1 MPRMTQRIQM
11 IGSQNQMR
19 NAEKLVRDWAVA
31 HAGSYH
37 DPARKELGGT
47 LPIRRYE
54 HDNLTISLSKP
65 LSPAIKQCQLISV
78 RYHHPGIETPYVS
91 YLMTYTPA
99 ESAQSGGYLV
109 SITDWPAAL
118 QADML
123 PWNDKAEAGIDG
135 LDGLMREID
144 SNRSDAGKSGANK
157 QESVSGID
165 DLFGQG
171 DMTIVLTEDGQLDSD
186 FLELAAEHSDWAGVG
201 TLSASERL
209 TIGLELSMEQLYG
222 WVRARI
228 ALFSRHPNADGH
240 RLLMAESDYDPA
252 ATFLEEQRDRTI
264 NEIPNRNAL
273 LLMELLESTTA
284 TLAVSLATDAK
295 VMAETIV
302 ESATQPKEDLA
313 EVDRPENVALQQRV
327 YVLEDQL
334 DEAKATIAVLQ
345 ENLAHYEYQDT
356 EAEAQ
361 ETDSIAKNDDAVD
374 LDANR
379 VMTVVGGITAPERF
393 PKLRFLT
400 NCTKPLEDYGKPRPN
415 GVEILAALDAINR
428 LAQAWYNTPNGNIG
442 PWDNYFIDLTGWK
455 HADSESAFTMSR
467 YGDKRSFSD
476 QEQGRLVTIERH
488 LTYQGSSGGLQIYF
502 DRDDITHTFIVGYIG
517 EHLPYSTARS

>member
-1 MPRMTQRIQM
+1 MPGMTQRIQM

-19 NAEKLVRDWAVA
+19 NAEKLARDWAVA

-37 DPARKELGGT
+37 GPARKELGGT

-54 HDNLTISLSKP
+54 QDNLTISLSKP
-65 LSPAIKQCQLISV
+65 MSPAIKQCQLVSV
-78 RYHHPGIETPYVS
+78 RYRHPGIETPYVS

-99 ESAQSGGYLV
+99 ESTQPGGYLV
-109 SITDWPAAL
+109 SVTNWPAAL
-118 QADML
+118 QAAML

-135 LDGLMREID
+135 LDSLMREID

-157 QESVSGID
+157 QESVSSID
-165 DLFGQG
+165 DLFGRG
-171 DMTIVLTEDGQLDSD
+171 DMTIVLAEDGQPESD
-186 FLELAAEHSDWAGVG
+186 FLELAAEHSDWAGVS

-228 ALFSRHPNADGH
+228 ALFSRHPNAAGH
-240 RLLMAESDYDPA
+240 RLLMAESDYEPA

-264 NEIPNRNAL
+264 NETPNRNCL
-273 LLMELLESTTA
+273 LLMELLESTA
-284 TLAVSLATDAK
+284 AILAVPLATDAK
-295 VMAETIV
+295 VMAEPIV
-302 ESATQPKEDLA
+302 ESTTLPREDFA
-313 EVDRPENVALQQRV
+313 EVDRPENVAMQQRV

-334 DEAKATIAVLQ
+334 GEAKAAIALLQ
-345 ENLAHYEYQDT
+345 EKLEQYEYQDT
-356 EAEAQ
+356 DAEAE
-361 ETDSIAKNDDAVD
+361 ETDSIAKNHDAVD

-379 VMTVVGGITAPERF
+379 VMTVIGGIIAPERF

-428 LAQAWYNTPNGNIG
+428 LAQAWYNTPGGSIG
-442 PWDNYFIDLTGWK
+442 PWDNYFVDLTGWK
-455 HADSESAFTMSR
+455 HADRESEFTMSR

-476 QEQGRLVTIERH
+476 QEQGRLVAIERH

-502 DRDDITHTFIVGYIG
+502 DRDDMTDTFIVGYIG
-517 EHLPYSTARS
+517 EHLPYPTARS

>member
-1 MPRMTQRIQM
+1 MLGMTQRIQL

-19 NAEKLVRDWAVA
+19 NAEKLARDWAVA

-37 DPARKELGGT
+37 DPARKALGGA

-54 HDNLTISLSKP
+54 QDNLTISLSKP
-65 LSPAIKQCQLISV
+65 VSPVIKQCQLVSV
-78 RYHHPGIETPYVS
+78 RYRHPGIETPYVS

-99 ESAQSGGYLV
+99 ESTQPGGYLV
-109 SITDWPAAL
+109 SVTNWPAAL
-118 QADML
+118 PADVL
-123 PWNDKAEAGIDG
+123 PWNDNAEAGIDG
-135 LDGLMREID
+135 LDGLMRGID

-157 QESVSGID
+157 KESVSGID
-165 DLFGQG
+165 DLFGRG
-171 DMTIVLTEDGQLDSD
+171 DMTIVLAEDGQTESD

-201 TLSASERL
+201 TLNASERL

-228 ALFSRHPNADGH
+228 ALFSRHANADGH
-240 RLLMAESDYDPA
+240 RLLMAESDYEPA
-252 ATFLEEQRDRTI
+252 ATFLKAERDRAI

-273 LLMELLESTTA
+273 LLMELLESTTSIQA
-284 TLAVSLATDAK
+284 ASLATDAK
-295 VMAETIV
+295 VRAEAIV
-302 ESATQPKEDLA
+302 ESTTQPKEDLA
-313 EVDRPENVALQQRV
+313 EVDRPENVARQQRV

-334 DEAKATIAVLQ
+334 VEAKAEIDVLQ
-345 ENLAHYEYQDT
+345 EKLKQYEYQDT
-356 EAEAQ
+356 DAEAE
-361 ETDSIAKNDDAVD
+361 ETDRIAKNDDAVD

-379 VMTVVGGITAPERF
+379 VMTVIGGITAPERF

-428 LAQAWYNTPNGNIG
+428 LAQAWYNTPSGNIG
-442 PWDNYFIDLTGWK
+442 PWDNYFVDVTGWK

-502 DRDDITHTFIVGYIG
+502 DRDDLTDTFIVGYIG
-517 EHLPYSTARS
+517 EHLPYPTARS